1 MNTSLQN
8 LIDRQRQRM
17 RELREDARDL
27 ANTVA
32 REVWNR
38 FKDEV
43 EETTADGY
51 MFDMAEITQMAL
63 TSSLALNYDEVF
75 ERHVLSLFERLE
87 QELREAGVSE
97 ATLNV
102 AGLDL
107 SGLRSGLK
115 LRSHAEEL
123 IGQAI
128 RRAKP
133 GLIGMLFR
141 SSAPASDSWD
151 RELRENASRL
161 RSNLLGLQEQIVE
174 AIRDETLAVIQ
185 SARLA
190 YSDMLDGLHPSA

>member
-141 SSAPASDSWD
+141 SSDPASDSWD